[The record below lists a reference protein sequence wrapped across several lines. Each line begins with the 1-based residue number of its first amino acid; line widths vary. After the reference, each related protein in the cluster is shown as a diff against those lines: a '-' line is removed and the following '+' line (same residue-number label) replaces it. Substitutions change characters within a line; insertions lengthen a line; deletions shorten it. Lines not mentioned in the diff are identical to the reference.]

1 MKIIGLLGVMTALA
15 VQPALGQAALAQ
27 ADGDP
32 AAGQTRYAVNCI
44 SCHGR
49 TGKGVA
55 EFPSLIGRDR
65 GYIANRLTQYRG
77 KTEVGPN
84 SAVMWSMA
92 EELSDATI
100 ADVAAYV
107 SATFK

>member
-1 MKIIGLLGVMTALA
+1 MKVVCLLGFMTALA
-15 VQPALGQAALAQ
+15 MQPALAQ

-44 SCHGR
+44 TCHGR

-55 EFPSLIGRDR
+55 EFPALVGRDR
-65 GYIANRLTQYRG
+65 NYIANRLTQYRG
-77 KTEVGPN
+77 KTEVGPD

-92 EELSDATI
+92 EELSDTTI
-100 ADVAAYV
+100 ADLAAYV